1 MLFQWQMCLKPKKW
15 VLLWWKHQLLSIMLS
30 NLVSYLRILADWW
43 IPVHLHSWWCCC
55 RCGCTL
61 GDTRPWP
68 DLRSS
73 TLESCPRCSR
83 SRSRGSW
90 SSVSW
95 RKSGG
100 LRTRFRLTG
109 RWRPVVRFVGI
120 RFRTRI
126 GWRCRSSSHDRP
138 KGWRWRVRPLAAVGI
153 EMLKWIN
160 KKLTNSVQ
168 RNARKQ
174 EKTRQ

>member
-1 MLFQWQMCLKPKKW
+1 MLT
-15 VLLWWKHQLLSIMLS
+15 
-30 NLVSYLRILADWW
+30 NLISYLRILADWW

-73 TLESCPRCSR
+73 THESCPQCSR

-126 GWRCRSSSHDRP
+126 GWRCRSSSHDLP
-138 KGWRWRVRPLAAVGI
+138 KGWRSRVLPLAAVGI
-153 EMLKWIN
+153 EMLKWVN

-168 RNARKQ
+168 QNTRKQ
-174 EKTRQ
+174 EKIRQ